1 MTKLFDLNN
10 FYSGDYKRYMLVP
23 IALFFLFLFAIIVY
37 PGVKQ
42 GIDLK
47 GGTNI
52 VIRAEKP
59 LDAKLILPKFNS
71 QFNLT
76 DLQVGSISS
85 PTGYGFYIQFSENRD
100 LAKASSL
107 LAQAKNSLASNPAN
121 AVLLAQ
127 QSITESSKF
136 APFQST
142 PNQSPQEAIAAAE
155 QALIK
160 AEEQFDIKM
169 QVIIF
174 KTYGLGKDIK
184 MQKTVIGPTLSQ
196 TFYSTGLYVMLL
208 GIILLS
214 LVIFVYFRETMTSL
228 TVIGASMFNIIG
240 ALAFMAVLSV
250 PVSLTTI
257 PALLMLIGYSVD
269 TEIVMSSR
277 VLKRKEESPKQRMN
291 ESLLTILTMSAT
303 ALSATG
309 IMALLAYF
317 SQIGVI
323 FEISV
328 VLFFGLVADVI
339 SSTMFN
345 APLILSHAE
354 KEEQKA

>member
-1 MTKLFDLNN
+1 MAKLFDLNN
-10 FYSGDYKRYMLVP
+10 FYSGNYKRYMLLP
-23 IALFFLFLFAIIVY
+23 TTLFFLFLFAIIVF
-37 PGVKQ
+37 PGIKQ

-59 LDAKLILPKFNS
+59 LDAKLLLPKLKS
-71 QFNLT
+71 EFNLT

-85 PTGYGFYIQFSENRD
+85 PTGYGLYIQFSENQD
-100 LAKASSL
+100 LAKANSL
-107 LAQAKNSLASNPAN
+107 LTQAKNSLDSNPTN
-121 AVLLAQ
+121 AVLLAE
-127 QSITESSKF
+127 QSIAEFSKF
-136 APFQST
+136 APFQLN
-142 PNQSPQEAIAAAE
+142 PNQSPQETIAAAE
-155 QALIK
+155 EALIK
-160 AEEQFDIKM
+160 AEEQFEIKM
-169 QVIIF
+169 QKLISE
-174 KTYGLGKDIK
+174 TYGLDKDIK

-196 TFYSTGLYVMLL
+196 TFYSTGLLVMLL

-214 LVIFVYFRETMTSL
+214 LVVFIYFRELLTSM

-240 ALAFMAVLSV
+240 ALAFMAVLSI

-291 ESLLTILTMSAT
+291 ESLLTILTMSST
-303 ALSATG
+303 ALTATG